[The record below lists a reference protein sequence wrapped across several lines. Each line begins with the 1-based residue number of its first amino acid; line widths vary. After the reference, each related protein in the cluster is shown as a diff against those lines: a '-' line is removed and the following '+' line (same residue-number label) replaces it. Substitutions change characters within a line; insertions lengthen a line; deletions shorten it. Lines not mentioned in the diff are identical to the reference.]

1 MTAPAPTSESRAPGK
16 LRVALRLQWGPAHLP
31 PQTTRTLAEPCC
43 EPGTASGCGCGS
55 RTGRPSL
62 CPREARPRGPQMR
75 VQGLGPA
82 CWARSRGGGGGEAH
96 CVRSK
101 QKLLQWQGTGNRE
114 AGAAWWL
121 AGPHC
126 RAPRARRG
134 SHTSLL
140 KAKEAFWGFLSGKQ
154 HSLASPGDLARL
166 CWSRSLEGGLGGC
179 ELAARPLGPTGRDS
193 QTPDDPRGQDS
204 LFPASRIHSP
214 QARPAQPL
222 THVSPRTHRTGRQE
236 P

>member
-62 CPREARPRGPQMR
+62 CPRGARTRAADARARPGPRLLGAQQGRG
-75 VQGLGPA
+75 
-82 CWARSRGGGGGEAH
+82 WGGGALRQKQTEASA
-96 CVRSK
+96 VARDRKPGSRRSVVAGRPA
-101 QKLLQWQGTGNRE
+101 LQ
-114 AGAAWWL
+114 
-121 AGPHC
+121 GPSG
-126 RAPRARRG
+126 RRG
-134 SHTSLL
+134 IHTSLL

-179 ELAARPLGPTGRDS
+179 ELAARPLGPDW
-193 QTPDDPRGQDS
+193 
-204 LFPASRIHSP
+204 
-214 QARPAQPL
+214 
-222 THVSPRTHRTGRQE
+222 
-236 P
+236 